1 MGRACTGS
9 QRRAHMLRLQVLLQK
24 AEVLSLSSIRIVAN
38 RNIPL
43 GEPDSLVEVT
53 I

>member
-24 AEVLSLSSIRIVAN
+24 AEVLSLSSIHIVTN
-38 RNIPL
+38 RNL
-43 GEPDSLVEVT
+43 T
-53 I
+53 IVGLDIHIVG